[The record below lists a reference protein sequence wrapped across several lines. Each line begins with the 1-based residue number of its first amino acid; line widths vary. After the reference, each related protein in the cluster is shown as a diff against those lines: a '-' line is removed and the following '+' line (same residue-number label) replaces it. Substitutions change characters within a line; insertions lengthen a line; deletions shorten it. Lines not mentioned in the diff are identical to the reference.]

1 MRADRRRRGS
11 LDPLITGSAE
21 PDLPCL
27 EAPHGPHPAP
37 RREIGAW
44 GPLAW
49 SVHSLA
55 CLWAADGWLPP
66 LFPVTTWPEASPAV
80 PINHTLC
87 CPHSTELL
95 LISSHLPAGW
105 FG

>member
-44 GPLAW
+44 GPLTW

-66 LFPVTTWPEASPAV
+66 LFPVTT
-80 PINHTLC
+80 
-87 CPHSTELL
+87 
-95 LISSHLPAGW
+95 
-105 FG
+105 